1 MTPALLVRFPKLRAP
16 TESTP
21 VLPEAERAAFPDL
34 RDDFTVLD
42 ADVAP
47 AFERYDLQA
56 LRDQNRHRQQQ
67 VVLLLGAAVVSGLGG
82 LQAVFPGQRW
92 PGILLSVLGLG
103 LSLFGLWAKR
113 QAPLNGYLTARLQA
127 ERLRALHFLYL
138 SRTGR
143 YADADRE
150 QALHEAAQAIEAGR
164 ETK

>member
-67 VVLLLGAAVVSGLGG
+67 VVH
-82 LQAVFPGQRW
+82 
-92 PGILLSVLGLG
+92 
-103 LSLFGLWAKR
+103 
-113 QAPLNGYLTARLQA
+113 GYLTARLQA